1 MRLYLPLFILVL
13 SGILTEGPIIAGI
26 SLLVQ
31 SASSNRDTRAES
43 GPSGKKSG
51 GFFGK
56 LFSIFGKKKSK
67 VPKQSPN
74 EDDSVKL
81 FSPRG
86 SFSES
91 EQEQSGSEE
100 SEGPRFTFNR
110 GFESS
115 AGSYYDPS
123 NMAGAE
129 IEQYQEGSASE
140 GSISA
145 PVLQLDQ
152 APESSE
158 PMQGSEQAAEQTLI
172 SMYDDDYNDVSAR
185 GVELATEMPEE
196 SEKSKASETHYG
208 GLDIPEQ
215 SEPHE
220 DSGDIELIEASE
232 PKSLREATLQ
242 ETSPHDVSSLH
253 AFPTVIPPEETAEAQ
268 YDQSKPIPT
277 SSEDTHYDASYE
289 SKIED
294 MEKSISEY
302 RAKYSDSFSDELPH
316 ETYDRLLNEAL
327 NNEQRASS
335 VPDAES
341 SHVSENNLEP
351 ENVEKSETS
360 VKGETSGIE
369 KYLDESPEA
378 EGTKTE
384 VSNSKENET
393 IDLNESSARYSSQR
407 IGEEPE
413 ELEEFLIGAD
423 IRAPVDS
430 EHSEKSGVDAEIPS
444 ENSRERSMKEM
455 ESMYEHETEQPSE
468 QEQEIEPVAA
478 KSEQVE
484 ESSRDSE
491 EGSRQPE
498 NSAGFMSRASN
509 AFRNFISSFGNSNKD
524 SSVESSRESSKGASR
539 EASGE
544 ASREPSGEPSGEP
557 SVSVKEASKPAYSD
571 EMHQS
576 AVEGS
581 ESEENAE
588 ESMNMQDTNKSRVK
602 MLIERFEK
610 ENMRSPP
617 TPIGVPKNK
626 LGLRDTEGGA
636 KKNIDSLINFFET
649 EDIRAKEEAR
659 KSQESKLKREESK
672 SEDSIPSFNV
682 APEEDLAEA
691 QQERMY
697 SEETPESGEER
708 ETEIMRSINGE
719 SSSRESE
726 IEAEKSR
733 SFQTFSEEG
742 SQEELDLPFMLPGI
756 EERNGLAGGL
766 MWALGVGKHVCN
778 LKSPLAKATFPV
790 LADNVLVSAPSEE
803 QILKLL
809 QLSGNEVSESIMDLL
824 LSAINQN

>member
-43 GPSGKKSG
+43 GTSGKKPG

-56 LFSIFGKKKSK
+56 LLRMFGKNSA
-67 VPKQSPN
+67 PNQSRN
-74 EDDSVKL
+74 EDVPVKL
-81 FSPRG
+81 FPSRG

-91 EQEQSGSEE
+91 EQEQSGSVE
-100 SEGPRFTFNR
+100 SESPRFTFNR
-110 GFESS
+110 KFESLE
-115 AGSYYDPS
+115 GSYYDPS
-123 NMAGAE
+123 NMSGVE
-129 IEQYQEGSASE
+129 IEQYQDGSTSE
-140 GSISA
+140 GSTSA

-158 PMQGSEQAAEQTLI
+158 PMQGSEQTTGQTFI
-172 SMYDDDYNDVSAR
+172 SMYDDDYNDVTAR
-185 GVELATEMPEE
+185 GVELVTEMPEE
-196 SEKSKASETHYG
+196 SEKSKAYETHDG
-208 GLDIPEQ
+208 GLEIPEQ

-220 DSGDIELIEASE
+220 ESGDIGLIETSE
-232 PKSLREATLQ
+232 PTSFREATPQ

-253 AFPTVIPPEETAEAQ
+253 AFPTVVPPEETVEVQ
-268 YDQSKPIPT
+268 YEHSKPIPA

-302 RAKYSDSFSDELPH
+302 RAKYSDSSSDELPH

-335 VPDAES
+335 IPDAES
-341 SHVSENNLEP
+341 SHVVENNLES
-351 ENVEKSETS
+351 ENVEKSERS
-360 VKGETSGIE
+360 VKGETTGIE
-369 KYLDESPEA
+369 KYLEESSEA

-384 VSNSKENET
+384 ASNSKENET

-430 EHSEKSGVDAEIPS
+430 EHSEKSGVDTEIPS
-444 ENSRERSMKEM
+444 ENSIEKSMKEM

-478 KSEQVE
+478 KSEQAE
-484 ESSRDSE
+484 EDSRDSE
-491 EGSRQPE
+491 EGSIKPE

-524 SSVESSRESSKGASR
+524 SSVESSRESSKGAS
-539 EASGE
+539 GE
-544 ASREPSGEPSGEP
+544 ASLEP
-557 SVSVKEASKPAYSD
+557 SVSLQEASKPAYSD
-571 EMHQS
+571 EIHQS

-610 ENMRSPP
+610 ENMRSAP

-636 KKNIDSLINFFET
+636 KKNIDSLINFFES

-672 SEDSIPSFNV
+672 SENSIPLFNV
-682 APEEDLAEA
+682 APEEDLAES

-697 SEETPESGEER
+697 SEETPESGEEK
-708 ETEIMRSINGE
+708 EIEIMRSINGE
-719 SSSRESE
+719 SSSMESE

-733 SFQTFSEEG
+733 SVRAFSEEG
-742 SQEELDLPFMLPGI
+742 SQKELDLSFMLPGI
-756 EERNGLAGGL
+756 EERNGLAGGF

-790 LADNVLVSAPSEE
+790 LANNVLVSAPSEE

-809 QLSGNEVSESIMDLL
+809 QLSGNKVSESIMDLL